1 MTDGWS
7 RRYLLF
13 VDEVFYCG
21 TYQNIVGFSLLAL
34 FPIRIVEVQS
44 QCFVEVGKFAL
55 YSFHKSFVTCFPC
68 AFHQFVPSL
77 DVDGRAICFQIH
89 GVDGLSCWQLVGL
102 PNPNLRPFPFVGSVR
117 SNIGKRF
124 YKAAQNGLVETTKPR
139 NLVGI
144 ARNTQMTICGR
155 LMCHSATSSEAVLG
169 GVSQGR
175 HFAT

>member
-1 MTDGWS
+1 MNKD
-7 RRYLLF
+7 
-13 VDEVFYCG
+13 VVCAC
-21 TYQNIVGFSLLAL
+21 LLAL
-34 FPIRIVEVQS
+34 TTPRVVCVEREGGIEFREFSLDSPDQT
-44 QCFVEVGKFAL
+44 GIAG
-55 YSFHKSFVTCFPC
+55 FPC
-68 AFHQFVPSL
+68 AFHQFVPSF

-124 YKAAQNGLVETTKPR
+124 YKTPQNGLSKITKPR

-155 LMCHSATSSEAVLG
+155 LLCHSATSSEAVLG
-169 GVSQGR
+169 GLSQGR